1 MKYIFVCAKS
11 QKKQY
16 IKLLFVCDYKDLLQ
30 IRFSVDIEN
39 GENYNVDNTYG
50 KELSS
55 WLHTAIILITLMHA
69 ATMLA
74 VILTVPLK

>member
-1 MKYIFVCAKS
+1 M
-11 QKKQY
+11 
-16 IKLLFVCDYKDLLQ
+16 CDYKDLLQ

-74 VILTVPLK
+74 VILIVLVK